1 MVIAWCFLIPIAI
14 IVARYFKVMPKQ
26 DWPTN
31 LDNKFWWFVHRYFN
45 IFATLISFVGMYLIV
60 ENNRYIGEFRSL
72 HAVSGW
78 LVIFLCCIQLL
89 TTCFRGTKGGP
100 TSPRINSQG
109 VVIDLFGDHYY
120 MTSKRIIFE
129 YLHKSLGHILWLLA
143 LIVIFLGLLVADAP
157 RWMFISIVFWWACLL
172 LCSIFLQV
180 NERCIDTYQ
189 AIWGVDKNLPGSISA
204 PIGWGVNRIGDD

>member
-1 MVIAWCFLIPIAI
+1 
-14 IVARYFKVMPKQ
+14 
-26 DWPTN
+26 
-31 LDNKFWWFVHRYFN
+31 
-45 IFATLISFVGMYLIV
+45 
-60 ENNRYIGEFRSL
+60 
-72 HAVSGW
+72 
-78 LVIFLCCIQLL
+78 
-89 TTCFRGTKGGP
+89 
-100 TSPRINSQG
+100 
-109 VVIDLFGDHYY
+109 
-120 MTSKRIIFE
+120 
-129 YLHKSLGHILWLLA
+129 LWLLA